1 MGLLHIFVATAGLC
15 SIGVTSAFTGIAT
28 TYGPPDG
35 ESPQGGNCAMMKWL
49 PLAPQFHV
57 AINNNQYDTGANCGR
72 CVSVTC
78 VDARCQSKRT
88 VLGQVTDRCP
98 ECSQGDLDMSLP
110 MFQQVTGFTTDRLA
124 ISWEFV
130 DCPVTDGVQ
139 VCAKDG
145 SSIHWLYVQP
155 GNTLNG
161 VKSMRIN
168 GGDAPLFGSAYYFM
182 STVLGTVDLSQTQVE
197 MTSHSG
203 QTIKA
208 TVALVANQCTQISQQ
223 FNGCGLLKYPL
234 LKYLLLNYP
243 LLKYPLLKYL
253 LLKYQ
258 LLKYRLLKYRLLK
271 YRLLNHQL
279 LNHQLLKFLLPK
291 YRLLKYRLL
300 NHQLLNHQLLK
311 FLLPKYRL
319 LKYRLLKYRLPK
331 YQPLKYR
338 LPKYQPLKYRLLKNR
353 LLSHLAS
360 SPTTPSSVPTV
371 TAKSDTV
378 SVRQSAATSDA
389 SGSILIITIAFIA
402 VGVGMYVV
410 VVQRARRGL
419 AKDKNANALSEI
431 PILETP
437 TSRAVSI
444 L

>member
-1 MGLLHIFVATAGLC
+1 ATAGLC

-57 AINNNQYDTGANCGR
+57 AINDNQYDTGANCGR

-88 VLGQVTDRCP
+88 VLGQVMDRCP

-223 FNGCGLLKYPL
+223 FSGVGGGQPS
-234 LKYLLLNYP
+234 P
-243 LLKYPLLKYL
+243 PATPSPPT
-253 LLKYQ
+253 Q
-258 LLKYRLLKYRLLK
+258 APVT
-271 YRLLNHQL
+271 QPPPTT
-279 LNHQLLKFLLPK
+279 QSPPPTQPPSTTSPPTQAPVTLP
-291 YRLLKYRLL
+291 
-300 NHQLLNHQLLK
+300 
-311 FLLPKYRL
+311 P
-319 LKYRLLKYRLPK
+319 PT
-331 YQPLKYR
+331 QP
-338 LPKYQPLKYRLLKNR
+338 
-353 LLSHLAS
+353 
-360 SPTTPSSVPTV
+360 SPTTTPSTTEVPT
-371 TAKSDTV
+371 
-378 SVRQSAATSDA
+378 TSSTDY
-389 SGSILIITIAFIA
+389 STTNYSSTN
-402 VGVGMYVV
+402 YSTTNYSSTYYSST
-410 VVQRARRGL
+410 
-419 AKDKNANALSEI
+419 DYSS
-431 PILETP
+431 TDY
-437 TSRAVSI
+437 
-444 L
+444 

>member
-57 AINNNQYDTGANCGR
+57 AINDNQYDTGANCGR

-223 FNGCGLLKYPL
+223 FSGYPL
-234 LKYLLLNYP
+234 LKYQ
-243 LLKYPLLKYL
+243 LLKYQLLKYQ

-279 LNHQLLKFLLPK
+279 LNHQLLKYLLLKYLLPK
-291 YRLLKYRLL
+291 YLLPKYRLL
-300 NHQLLNHQLLK
+300 NHQLL
-311 FLLPKYRL
+311 KYL
-319 LKYRLLKYRLPK
+319 
-331 YQPLKYR
+331 
-338 LPKYQPLKYRLLKNR
+338 PLKYRLLKNR

>member
-57 AINNNQYDTGANCGR
+57 AINDNQYDTGANCGR

-182 STVLGTVDLSQTQVE
+182 STVLGAVNLSQTQVE

-223 FNGCGLLKYPL
+223 FSGCGLLKYPLLKYPLLKYPL

-243 LLKYPLLKYL
+243 LLKYPLLKY
-253 LLKYQ
+253 
-258 LLKYRLLKYRLLK
+258 RLLNYQ
-271 YRLLNHQL
+271 LLNHQL

-311 FLLPKYRL
+311 FLP
-319 LKYRLLKYRLPK
+319 LKYRLPK
-331 YQPLKYR
+331 YPPLKYR
-338 LPKYQPLKYRLLKNR
+338 LPKYQPLKYRLLKNL
-353 LLSHLAS
+353 LLSHRPPDPPYQLGHPPVAS